1 MHYDLLVRGPLC
13 IDWNIW
19 ISWSHCSLVNP
30 SLLTSVDTEL
40 AATPLL
46 KELSSIC
53 LAISLLEFIPK
64 LFSSLRGDH
73 TFSNISAK
81 RIQQP
86 DNHYVIG
93 SLPLCLLG

>member
-40 AATPLL
+40 AATPLVT
-46 KELSSIC
+46 IIWC
-53 LAISLLEFIPK
+53 LVFCCIPWW
-64 LFSSLRGDH
+64 
-73 TFSNISAK
+73 I
-81 RIQQP
+81 P
-86 DNHYVIG
+86 
-93 SLPLCLLG
+93 SLPSGKKSRRIRAERA